1 MKTLKT
7 VACAAAMTLTAGS
20 ASAQIDILPV
30 TFTCENGAPLQVA
43 YFNAP
48 DGSSAAAM
56 MVDGQLV
63 TMRQAQSGSG
73 IRYESEGGAGT
84 YILRSKGWD
93 ATVSF
98 LATGDDAASEQV
110 VLQNCVSR

>member
-1 MKTLKT
+1 MNALKT
-7 VACAAAMTLTAGS
+7 AAL
-20 ASAQIDILPV
+20 ASLISLNGGYAWADMDILPV
-30 TFTCENGAPLQVA
+30 TFTCENGVPLQVA

-56 MVDGQLV
+56 LVDNQLV
-63 TMRQAQSGSG
+63 TLQQVPSGSG
-73 IRYESEGGAGT
+73 IRYESQGVAGS

-98 LATGDDAASEQV
+98 LAASGAASEQV
-110 VLQNCVSR
+110 VLENCTSR

>member
-1 MKTLKT
+1 MKALKRI
-7 VACAAAMTLTAGS
+7 AYAAVLAMPGS
-20 ASAQIDILPV
+20 LAWAEIDILPV
-30 TFTCENGAPLQVA
+30 TFTCQNGVPLQVA

-56 MVDGQLV
+56 MVDSQLV
-63 TMRQAQSGSG
+63 TLRQVQSGSG
-73 IRYESEGGAGT
+73 IRYESDGGAGT

-98 LATGDDAASEQV
+98 LATSADAASEQV
-110 VLQNCVSR
+110 ILENCVSR

>member
-1 MKTLKT
+1 MKTFA
-7 VACAAAMTLTAGS
+7 VAALMALPGS
-20 ASAQIDILPV
+20 IALAEIDILPV
-30 TFTCENGAPLQVA
+30 TFTCENGVPLQVA

-56 MVDGQLV
+56 MVDNQLV
-63 TMRQAQSGSG
+63 TMRQAESGSG

-93 ATVSF
+93 ATVSY
-98 LATGDDAASEQV
+98 LAVGADAASEQV
-110 VLQNCVSR
+110 VLENCSSR

>member
-1 MKTLKT
+1 MG
-7 VACAAAMTLTAGS
+7 AAVMVLPCTYAWAE
-20 ASAQIDILPV
+20 IDILPV
-30 TFTCENGAPLQVA
+30 TFTCENGVPLQVA

-56 MVDGQLV
+56 MVDNQLV
-63 TMRQAQSGSG
+63 TLRQTQSGSG
-73 IRYESEGGAGT
+73 IRYESEGGVGT

-93 ATVSF
+93 ASVGY
-98 LATGDDAASEQV
+98 LATGEDAASEQV

>member
-1 MKTLKT
+1 MNTLKT
-7 VACAAAMTLTAGS
+7 VACAAFLSLPGS
-20 ASAQIDILPV
+20 FAWAEIDILPV
-30 TFTCENGAPLQVA
+30 TFTCENGVPLQVA

-56 MVDGQLV
+56 MVDNQLV

-73 IRYESEGGAGT
+73 IRYESDAGPGT

-93 ATVSF
+93 ASVSY
-98 LATGDDAASEQV
+98 LAAGADAASEQII
-110 VLQNCVSR
+110 LGNCVSR

>member
-1 MKTLKT
+1 MNSVKT
-7 VACAAAMTLTAGS
+7 VACAVAFALPGGLAW
-20 ASAQIDILPV
+20 AEIDILPV
-30 TFTCENGAPLQVA
+30 TFTCQNGVPLEVA

-56 MVDGQLV
+56 MVDNQLV
-63 TMRQAQSGSG
+63 TLRQVQSGSG
-73 IRYESEGGAGT
+73 IRYESSGGTGT

-98 LATGDDAASEQV
+98 LATGSDAASEQV
-110 VLQNCVSR
+110 ILDNCVSR

>member
-1 MKTLKT
+1 MNSVRTLT
-7 VACAAAMTLTAGS
+7 FAAMMTLPAGL
-20 ASAQIDILPV
+20 AVAEIDILPV
-30 TFTCENGAPLQVA
+30 TFTCDNGVPLEVA

-56 MVDGQLV
+56 VVDNQLV
-63 TMRQAQSGSG
+63 TLRQAQSGSG
-73 IRYESEGGAGT
+73 IRYESAGGVGT

-98 LATGDDAASEQV
+98 LAAGSDAASEQV
-110 VLQNCVSR
+110 VLQNCSSR